1 MPGGGNGGG
10 GVRTLSVR
18 RDPDFEG
25 LQRFPGVCGG
35 IVDDYRRR
43 CSFWLTDYTN
53 GLVYWSK
60 TLSAGLFMLFAT
72 LFSTIAL
79 GALVEKETEQRI
91 GLSEYLLMNSVAGVA
106 HVRRAAPGRARRQ
119 HRPRGRR
126 AARRSR
132 R

>member
-1 MPGGGNGGG
+1 M
-10 GVRTLSVR
+10 
-18 RDPDFEG
+18 
-25 LQRFPGVCGG
+25 QRFPGVCGG

-106 HVRRAAPGRARRQ
+106 HVRRAD
-119 HRPRGRR
+119 
-126 AARRSR
+126 
-132 R
+132 

>member
-1 MPGGGNGGG
+1 MPRKSGGTYARLSGG

-18 RDPDFEG
+18 RDPEFEG

-91 GLSEYLLMNSVAGVA
+91 GLSEYLLMNSVAGVV
-106 HVRRAAPGRARRQ
+106 HVRRAD
-119 HRPRGRR
+119 
-126 AARRSR
+126 
-132 R
+132 

>member
-1 MPGGGNGGG
+1 MLDHTKKEKLVPRASPMLLASAN
-10 GVRTLSVR
+10 
-18 RDPDFEG
+18 
-25 LQRFPGVCGG
+25 
-35 IVDDYRRR
+35 DYRRR

-106 HVRRAAPGRARRQ
+106 HVRRAD
-119 HRPRGRR
+119 
-126 AARRSR
+126 
-132 R
+132 